1 MLFIFLVHNI
11 NLISEKKKIEK
22 KMNDG
27 RPFARNIVIFFY
39 SLIRSVEVWGEIS
52 LKWNPLHFSPFLK
65 LIFSLLLVDLKT
77 KLLLKSPAINEIS
90 SVSLFRMRNQSCS
103 TVYIV
108 WRAQLEARLSFVNY
122 SHGKIELATLSISFS
137 MRNIMADYQKC
148 YRFHTYEPKPQ
159 CQC

>member
-1 MLFIFLVHNI
+1 MHILNISSCVSLTRTYYHIFTCTVFSSHSSLHFSFYAQCYKCIMLLF
-11 NLISEKKKIEK
+11 EC
-22 KMNDG
+22 
-27 RPFARNIVIFFY
+27 IV
-39 SLIRSVEVWGEIS
+39 
-52 LKWNPLHFSPFLK
+52 NPLHFSPFLN

-77 KLLLKSPAINEIS
+77 KLLLKSPAINEIVS
-90 SVSLFRMRNQSCS
+90 ASLFRMRNQSCS